1 MDTALLILQIV
12 LWPGVP
18 ALFTVEVTKP
28 FHLAEFRGNV
38 TMECIFL
45 PGGSEESLSVFWR
58 RILPEPPMEV
68 YKLENG
74 KEDLSSQAPQYR
86 DRVRLLRDE
95 LRRGRA
101 ALQISH
107 LRINDSGTY
116 QCLVEMGGADY
127 KQTTL
132 TVKASYKSINKSV
145 RRSGRDEVELL
156 CQSQGYPQASV
167 VWTDGRG
174 RNLTEEANTTAVIS
188 SDQLFHVT
196 SGITVRTSNNTYTCA
211 FVKEG
216 LMGQSVTFHIPE
228 EIPWKQTG
236 KGSFVVA
243 VVLITVTFAVC
254 VASILIYRRRAGYK
268 GRNTAETMDCLIQK
282 DPFPARMPLETSIEV
297 QTSVEENK
305 GAVEILREVL
315 RRRYATLSSDAEEAE
330 SRRSFCEKELP
341 QRLRNRDGL
350 PLGVTALLPDVG
362 ETILLEGE
370 PGSGKTSVAVS
381 LASAWAQNSERDP
394 FGVKQIDL
402 LILVTCQESRG
413 GLFQEMMS
421 QLSLGREFTA
431 DALREVVTGPVETL
445 LVLDGYKEG
454 NGELD
459 ESLRRFLRERQ
470 TCRVLVM
477 AQPGQCDNMTECLR
491 TVLMLCSEVKEGQGL
506 C

>member
-1 MDTALLILQIV
+1 MDTALLLILQVV

-45 PGGSEESLSVFWR
+45 PGGGEESLSVFWR

-74 KEDLSSQAPQYR
+74 KEDLSSQDPQYR

-127 KQTTL
+127 KQTIL
-132 TVKASYKSINKSV
+132 AVKASYKSINKSV

-174 RNLTEEANTTAVIS
+174 RNLTEEANTTTVIS

-211 FVKEG
+211 FIKEG
-216 LMGQSVTFHIPE
+216 LMSQSVTFHIPE

-236 KGSFVVA
+236 KGSLVVA
-243 VVLITVTFAVC
+243 VVVLIAVTSAVC
-254 VASILIYRRRAGYK
+254 VISILIYRRRAGYK
-268 GRNTAETMDCLIQK
+268 GRNTAGTMDCLIEK
-282 DPFPARMPLETSIEV
+282 DPFPARMPPETNIEV
-297 QTSVEENK
+297 QTSVEENE
-305 GAVEILREVL
+305 GAVENLREVL
-315 RRRYATLSSDAEEAE
+315 RRRYAMLSSDTEEAE
-330 SRRSFCEKELP
+330 SHTSFCGKELP

-394 FGVKQIDL
+394 FGVKQIHL
-402 LILVTCQESRG
+402 LILVTCQESTG
-413 GLFQEMMS
+413 SLFQEMMS
-421 QLSLGREFTA
+421 QLSLGGEFTA
-431 DALREVVTGPVETL
+431 DALRDVLTGPAEAL
-445 LVLDGYKEG
+445 LVLDGYREG
-454 NGELD
+454 NDELD

-470 TCRVLVM
+470 TCRVLVT
-477 AQPGQCDNMTECLR
+477 ARPGQCGNMTEYLR
-491 TVLMLCSEVKEGQGL
+491 TVLVLCRE
-506 C
+506 